1 MAMQT
6 LTIKINN
13 VKALKLL
20 EDLEELNL
28 IQVINKIAVKEK
40 KGKLSE
46 RLAGST
52 SSKQAKVMRKELSEM
67 RDEWERNI

>member
-1 MAMQT
+1 MQT

-20 EDLEELNL
+20 EDLEDLNL
-28 IQVINKIAVKEK
+28 IQVISKIAVNEK

-46 RLAGST
+46 RLAGSI

>member
-1 MAMQT
+1 MQT